1 MINVRIERAKSA
13 IRLISA
19 KFDRGRRDGARSA
32 RGRAH
37 RDARPSP
44 RPRARTSDAAEKLIA
59 LTRATYRTRED
70 RARSSSSSEKTSQGK
85 GRLERWGSFRTRQ
98 STRSSTA
105 RRASPPRV
113 RPSVLRDASTLSL
126 LFRGRPPRR
135 RDAAGI
141 EPARAR
147 RRARA
152 TNRTR
157 GDPRKER
164 ANPRDQRYGQSVTD

>member
-13 IRLISA
+13 LRLISA

-59 LTRATYRTRED
+59 LTRATDRTRED
-70 RARSSSSSEKTSQGK
+70 RARSSSSSEKTQGK
-85 GRLERWGSFRTRQ
+85 GRQERWGSFRTRQ

-126 LFRGRPPRR
+126 FFRGRPPRR

-164 ANPRDQRYGQSVTD
+164 ATPRDQ